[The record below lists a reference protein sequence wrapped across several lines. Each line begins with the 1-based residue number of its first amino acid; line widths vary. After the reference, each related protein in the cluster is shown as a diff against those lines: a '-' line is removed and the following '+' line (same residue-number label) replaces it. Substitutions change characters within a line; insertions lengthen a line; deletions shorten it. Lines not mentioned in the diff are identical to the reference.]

1 MNADVIRQSF
11 FYIFFVVVFVLI
23 FFGGAI
29 GLTQFSLER
38 INKKMN
44 LRKQENSY
52 VKKGRDMAKRFERK
66 INRWSLCSDSSY
78 CFPGLYVL

>member
-11 FYIFFVVVFVLI
+11 FYIFFVVVFVLF

-38 INKKMN
+38 INK
-44 LRKQENSY
+44 
-52 VKKGRDMAKRFERK
+52 
-66 INRWSLCSDSSY
+66 
-78 CFPGLYVL
+78 